1 MADPFCS
8 GKLAMLIQTNAYRS
22 AIKQNAP
29 DLDYGV
35 MLMPEMTEGNG
46 HWVNGGGF
54 TIEIPFGAKHPEE
67 AMEFIKWMTSPEIQ
81 AYWALNMGE
90 VPTINGITDETLLD
104 DVVYQASME
113 ALKETNLGT
122 YPNEISGF
130 KDILNAELDL
140 ILVGQ
145 KSIEDAL
152 KDADATIKATY
163 NVE

>member
-1 MADPFCS
+1 
-8 GKLAMLIQTNAYRS
+8 
-22 AIKQNAP
+22 
-29 DLDYGV
+29 
-35 MLMPEMTEGNG
+35 
-46 HWVNGGGF
+46 
-54 TIEIPFGAKHPEE
+54 
-67 AMEFIKWMTSPEIQ
+67 
-81 AYWALNMGE
+81 
-90 VPTINGITDETLLD
+90 
-104 DVVYQASME
+104 ME